1 MATFMSALL
10 LVVSVAFAQAPAAP
24 AATPATPAAETA
36 PAAPAAETAPAAPA
50 AETAPAAPAADTAPA
65 APAAEGIP
73 ATEVEA
79 VEQTKEAI
87 DAFQAGQIL
96 LGIFLL
102 LGVAFFVVKK
112 FVKKA

>member
-36 PAAPAAETAPAAPA
+36 PAAPAAETAPATPA
-50 AETAPAAPAADTAPA
+50 AETAPA